1 MQNYTLGSNYRNI
14 VEPYFNPNKTR
25 LLALQV
31 QINWD
36 LKHILA

>member
-1 MQNYTLGSNYRNI
+1 MQNYTLESNYRNV